1 MPAGVWFDCRM
12 HRVQTAAGPVD
23 VWLPPGE
30 LLDDVDGIAYWSPDP
45 RLGRFTVISDEDPD
59 GDALLATERAHGEV
73 ELEADERSR
82 RGGLEVRRVR
92 YRVRRIEPRDLVLV
106 DGERRDVGGALAEHI
121 SDILLIGDGAAGA
134 RAGYSVRAD
143 APEELR
149 ARFAEVLDRVRVG
162 AEE

>member
-1 MPAGVWFDCRM
+1 MQAAW

-30 LLDDVDGIAYWSPDP
+30 SLDDVNGIAYWSQDP

-59 GDALLATERAHGEV
+59 ADALLATERANGEV
-73 ELEADERSR
+73 ELESDERSE
-82 RGGLEVRRVR
+82 RGGLDVRRVR
-92 YRVRRIEPRDLVLV
+92 YRVRRTEPREVLL
-106 DGERRDVGGALAEHI
+106 GERGERHVGGTPAEHV
-121 SDILLIGDGAAGA
+121 SDVLLIGAGEAGA

-143 APEELR
+143 APPELR

-162 AEE
+162 GEE